1 MALLGQGA
9 VAIWN
14 DVAPEGLAE
23 FYEWHHREHMPER
36 VGIPGFRRGRRY
48 TKNPA
53 AACDD
58 YVALPLRASVQ
69 NLHTGSFLSSG

>member
-1 MALLGQGA
+1 MALMGHGA

-36 VGIPGFRRGRRY
+36 VSIPGFLRGRR
-48 TKNPA
+48 
-53 AACDD
+53 
-58 YVALPLRASVQ
+58 
-69 NLHTGSFLSSG
+69 